1 MNYDKKMIEK
11 KVLPLI
17 TKPITY
23 LGNEVNAVHKN
34 KESIAIRYA
43 FAFPDIYDVGM
54 SHLGLKIL
62 YTLLNDQKDIWCERT
77 FAPWVYMDEQMRENK
92 IPLYALESM
101 DPISSF
107 DFVGFTL
114 QYEMSYTNLLNMLDL
129 AGIPL
134 KSSDRTD
141 SDPFI
146 MAGGP
151 CAYNPEPLADFIDIF
166 VIGEAEESLLELME
180 AYRFW
185 KKEGGSRID
194 YLKKIA
200 GINGVYIPAFYKVD
214 YAKDGT
220 IASFEPII
228 KEAPQKVKKRFI
240 KDLDTVYFPD
250 TFVVPYTETI
260 HDRVTFEI
268 FRGCGR
274 GCRFCQAGM
283 IYRPTREK
291 SLETIESQIQT
302 LLANT
307 GYEEISLASLSTGD
321 YSQIEE
327 LITHLVASY
336 ENERIGVSLPSLRID
351 SLSIEMLQQIQKIR
365 KSGITLAPEAGT
377 QRMRDVINK
386 GVTEENLL
394 STVRTAFENGWGHI
408 KLYFMI
414 GLPTE
419 TDEDVSGI
427 AILAQ
432 KVLSEYYSV
441 PRESRNKTVKIV
453 LSTSCF
459 IPKPFTPFQWMGQNT
474 GTQFIEKQKMLKS
487 KITDRKISYNWHD
500 GSLSYLEAI
509 FARGD
514 RRLCEVLLRAQQV
527 GCKFDGWNEQFNYE
541 KWLSVFKEL
550 KIDTDFYALRERDFD
565 EILPW
570 DFIDTGV
577 TKDFLKNEWIKAM
590 EESGTPYCREG
601 CSDCGIMEF
610 CKGWKCHEHYT
621 I

>member
-77 FAPWVYMDEQMRENK
+77 FAPWVDMEEQMREKK

-200 GINGVYIPAFYKVD
+200 DINGVYIPAFYKVD

>member
-77 FAPWVYMDEQMRENK
+77 FAPWVDMEEQMREKK

-274 GCRFCQAGM
+274 GCR
-283 IYRPTREK
+283 
-291 SLETIESQIQT
+291 
-302 LLANT
+302 
-307 GYEEISLASLSTGD
+307 
-321 YSQIEE
+321 
-327 LITHLVASY
+327 
-336 ENERIGVSLPSLRID
+336 
-351 SLSIEMLQQIQKIR
+351 
-365 KSGITLAPEAGT
+365 
-377 QRMRDVINK
+377 
-386 GVTEENLL
+386 
-394 STVRTAFENGWGHI
+394 
-408 KLYFMI
+408 
-414 GLPTE
+414 
-419 TDEDVSGI
+419 
-427 AILAQ
+427 
-432 KVLSEYYSV
+432 
-441 PRESRNKTVKIV
+441 
-453 LSTSCF
+453 
-459 IPKPFTPFQWMGQNT
+459 
-474 GTQFIEKQKMLKS
+474 
-487 KITDRKISYNWHD
+487 
-500 GSLSYLEAI
+500 
-509 FARGD
+509 
-514 RRLCEVLLRAQQV
+514 
-527 GCKFDGWNEQFNYE
+527 
-541 KWLSVFKEL
+541 
-550 KIDTDFYALRERDFD
+550 
-565 EILPW
+565 
-570 DFIDTGV
+570 
-577 TKDFLKNEWIKAM
+577 
-590 EESGTPYCREG
+590 
-601 CSDCGIMEF
+601 
-610 CKGWKCHEHYT
+610 
-621 I
+621 

>member
-77 FAPWVYMDEQMRENK
+77 FAPWVDMEEQMREKK

>member
-1 MNYDKKMIEK
+1 
-11 KVLPLI
+11 
-17 TKPITY
+17 
-23 LGNEVNAVHKN
+23 
-34 KESIAIRYA
+34 
-43 FAFPDIYDVGM
+43 
-54 SHLGLKIL
+54 
-62 YTLLNDQKDIWCERT
+62 
-77 FAPWVYMDEQMRENK
+77 
-92 IPLYALESM
+92 
-101 DPISSF
+101 
-107 DFVGFTL
+107 
-114 QYEMSYTNLLNMLDL
+114 
-129 AGIPL
+129 
-134 KSSDRTD
+134 
-141 SDPFI
+141 
-146 MAGGP
+146 
-151 CAYNPEPLADFIDIF
+151 
-166 VIGEAEESLLELME
+166 
-180 AYRFW
+180 
-185 KKEGGSRID
+185 
-194 YLKKIA
+194 
-200 GINGVYIPAFYKVD
+200 
-214 YAKDGT
+214 
-220 IASFEPII
+220 
-228 KEAPQKVKKRFI
+228 
-240 KDLDTVYFPD
+240 
-250 TFVVPYTETI
+250 
-260 HDRVTFEI
+260 
-268 FRGCGR
+268 
-274 GCRFCQAGM
+274 
-283 IYRPTREK
+283 
-291 SLETIESQIQT
+291 QT